1 MAVVMNNP
9 GTAQPRNATT
19 GSAINV
25 KTGWSQPK
33 YVDPSDSIGNIQ
45 ATAAQ
50 GADMRGQVK
59 ALDKAGFSRGKGQNY
74 AASIGS
80 VKAAQEGNAMAAGA
94 QLEADQ
100 MNAQAKTDFEFGQ
113 AMEGQK
119 LARIQHEMT
128 NADFNLANAQQ
139 QAANKLYQATLQGK
153 ERITAAYV

>member
-1 MAVVMNNP
+1 MAVVMQSP

-25 KTGWSQPK
+25 RTGWSQPK
-33 YVDPSDSIGNIQ
+33 YIDPTDSIRNIQ
-45 ATAAQ
+45 ATATQ

-59 ALDKAGFSRGKGQNY
+59 ALDRAGFSRGKGQNY

-80 VKAAQEGNAMAAGA
+80 VKASQEGNNVAAGA

-128 NADFNLANAQQ
+128 NADFNLQQAQQ
-139 QAANKLYQATLQGK
+139 QANNKIYQATMQGK
-153 ERITAAYV
+153 ERISAAYV

>member
-1 MAVVMNNP
+1 MAVVMQSP

-25 KTGWSQPK
+25 QTGWSQPK
-33 YVDPSDSIGNIQ
+33 YIDPTDSIKNIQ
-45 ATAAQ
+45 ATATQ

-59 ALDKAGFSRGKGQNY
+59 ALDRAGFSRGKGQNY

-80 VKAAQEGNAMAAGA
+80 VKAAQEGNNMAAGA

-113 AMEGQK
+113 SMEGQK
-119 LARIQHEMT
+119 LARIQHEMS
-128 NADFNLANAQQ
+128 NADFNLQQAQQ
-139 QAANKLYQATLQGK
+139 QANNKIYQATMQGK
-153 ERITAAYV
+153 ERVSAAYV